1 MILLGL
7 VVAGACGALL
17 RYEVELHVRRR
28 LGPRFPYGTLLINV
42 TGAFVLGLLTGLAA
56 HHGVASGRGHG
67 GRDRPARR
75 LHHVLHLLLRH
86 RRSGRAGA
94 DGPGGGQRRGHA
106 RWSGSAPP
114 ALGILLGS
122 AI

>member
-1 MILLGL
+1 MTLLGL

-42 TGAFVLGLLTGLAA
+42 TGAFALGLLTGLAA
-56 HHGVASGRGHG
+56 HHGVASGVVTVVGTG
-67 GRDRPARR
+67 LLGAYTTFSTFSYDTVALAEQGRM
-75 LHHVLHLLLRH
+75 
-86 RRSGRAGA
+86 GRAATNVGA
-94 DGPGGGQRRGHA
+94 TLVVGLGA
-106 RWSGSAPP
+106 A

>member
-7 VVAGACGALL
+7 ALAGACGALL

-42 TGAFVLGLLTGLAA
+42 TGAFVLGVLTGLAA
-56 HHGVASGRGHG
+56 HHGVRTGVVTVAGTGLLGAYTTFSTFSYDTVALAEQGRM
-67 GRDRPARR
+67 
-75 LHHVLHLLLRH
+75 
-86 RRSGRAGA
+86 GRAVTNVGA
-94 DGPGGGQRRGHA
+94 TLVTGLGA
-106 RWSGSAPP
+106 A

-122 AI
+122 AL